1 MIKHKLLISLLL
13 FVPSLLLG
21 QSAGLQAQLEEL
33 VAGFD
38 GQVGIYVEHF
48 QSGETVVLNA
58 DSLFPTASM
67 IKIPIMIKIFD
78 LIEKDSL
85 EFRQKM
91 VWHPDTVKY
100 PYDGQLL
107 WNFQPGSEVR
117 IDVLISLMISYSD
130 NHASLWLQ
138 KIADG
143 RRINRWLTERGF
155 RFTRVN
161 SRTPGRLQDWERYG
175 WGQTTPREM
184 AQLLKLIW
192 QGKAVSVAADEAMY
206 RFLCNSQ
213 LDETALSQIPPYVQ
227 VASKQGAVS
236 ASRSEVVL
244 VNSANGD
251 YLFCIITKNQHDT
264 SWRYDNAGYH
274 LIRQVSRLLY
284 QYFVPKDPWTPLPQS
299 QKFNQ

>member
-1 MIKHKLLISLLL
+1 MTKHKLLILLL
-13 FVPSLLLG
+13 LCMPCLLFG
-21 QSAGLQAQLEEL
+21 QPAGLQAQLEEL
-33 VAGFD
+33 VPGFD
-38 GQVGIYVEHF
+38 GQVGIYVEHL
-48 QSGETVVLNA
+48 QSGETAAINA

-91 VWHPDTVKY
+91 VWHPDTVNY

-107 WNFQPGSEVR
+107 WNFQPGSEVS

-143 RRINRWLTERGF
+143 RRINRWLADRGF
-155 RFTRVN
+155 RYTRVN
-161 SRTPGRLQDWERYG
+161 SRTPGRQQDWERYG

-184 AQLLKLIW
+184 AQLVKLIR
-192 QGKAVSVAADEAMY
+192 QGKAISPAADEEMY
-206 RFLCNSQ
+206 RFLCNSH

-244 VNSANGD
+244 VNSPNGD
-251 YLFCIITKNQHDT
+251 YLFCIITKNQRDT
-264 SWRYDNAGYH
+264 SWEYQNAGYQ
-274 LIRQVSRLLY
+274 LIRQVSRMLY
-284 QYFVPKDPWTPLPQS
+284 RYFVPDDRWEPAPESL
-299 QKFNQ
+299 KFNQ